1 MAFIAISLR
10 LRRAHKQ
17 RAACN
22 LSYCASVDFARCS
35 YIDQGTRVEHLPR
48 LQGAFTRS
56 LRSCGAS
63 TASSGVLF

>member
-22 LSYCASVDFARCS
+22 LSYCASVDFARS
-35 YIDQGTRVEHLPR
+35 YVDQGARVEHLPR
-48 LQGAFTRS
+48 LQGVFTRS

-63 TASSGVLF
+63 TTSSGVLF

>member
-1 MAFIAISLR
+1 MY

-22 LSYCASVDFARCS
+22 LSYCASVDFAGCS
-35 YIDQGTRVEHLPR
+35 YVDQGAHVEHLPR
-48 LQGAFTRS
+48 LQGVFTRS

-63 TASSGVLF
+63 TAFSGVLF